1 MQNHPTKT
9 LATKTLVCG
18 FTLLLLAAG
27 CQRERIQ
34 VYQVAKEQI
43 SMPVASAD
51 TDMTTTADSTA
62 PAAPALPPG
71 HPDVASAA
79 TTSDASTA
87 RLTWKTPDA
96 WTEVP
101 PTEMRVASFKVNQ
114 DGKQADIS
122 VVPLGGMAG
131 GDGANVNRWRGQVG
145 LTALSPDQLAKIVE
159 TVNVDG
165 QPAALFDIVG
175 TNPGSG
181 EQNRIIGVIQH
192 RDDTTWF
199 FKMTGDGALVE
210 QQKAALIS
218 FLKSVSFNS
227 SASAQTESPT
237 TLPPGHPDI
246 ASAAS
251 ADASVSAPVSH
262 DGQPNWQVP
271 SDWQEVSGGQFL
283 VAKFLLKGAGDAVAA
298 VNVSRSAGDGGG
310 LAANVNR
317 WRGQLGLPPVDQ
329 IFTSPVEIAGANAS
343 LLVDLNGTNARTG
356 QPTRLLGI
364 IVTQADHTWFYK
376 LMGDTKIVA
385 SQKNAFVKFVQG
397 VNY

>member
-1 MQNHPTKT
+1 MKNHP
-9 LATKTLVCG
+9 TKTLVCG
-18 FTLLLLAAG
+18 FTLLLLAVG

-34 VYQVAKEQI
+34 VYQVVKDQT
-43 SMPVASAD
+43 SLPVESAD
-51 TDMTTTADSTA
+51 TDMAATDSTA
-62 PAAPALPPG
+62 PAVPTLPPG
-71 HPDVASAA
+71 HPDVANTA
-79 TTSDASTA
+79 TTPDANTA
-87 RLTWKTPDA
+87 PLTWKTPDG

-145 LTALSPDQLAKIVE
+145 LPALSPDQLAKIVE

-165 QPAALFDIVG
+165 QPAALFDIAG

-210 QQKAALIS
+210 QQKPVLTS

-227 SASAQTESPT
+227 SASAQAESPA

-246 ASAAS
+246 ANAAS
-251 ADASVSAPVSH
+251 ADASAPISH
-262 DGQPNWQVP
+262 DGQPNWRVP

-283 VAKFLLKGAGDAVAA
+283 VAKFLLKGAGDAAAA

-310 LAANVNR
+310 LAPNVNR

-329 IFTSPVEIAGANAS
+329 ISTSPVGITGVNAS
-343 LLVDLNGTNARTG
+343 LVELTGINARTG
-356 QPTRLLGI
+356 QPTQLIGI

-376 LMGDTKIVA
+376 LMGDTNIVA
-385 SQKNAFVKFVQG
+385 NQKDAFIKFVQG
-397 VNY
+397 VSY

>member
-9 LATKTLVCG
+9 LATKTFVCG

-43 SMPVASAD
+43 AMPVASAD

-62 PAAPALPPG
+62 PAASALPPG

-79 TTSDASTA
+79 TAPDASA
-87 RLTWKTPDA
+87 APLTWKTPDG

-114 DGKQADIS
+114 NGKQADIS

-131 GDGANVNRWRGQVG
+131 GDGANVNRWCGQVG

-165 QPAALFDIVG
+165 QPAALFDIAG

-218 FLKSVSFNS
+218 FLKSVSFSS
-227 SASAQTESPT
+227 SASAQTELPT

-251 ADASVSAPVSH
+251 ADASAPAPVSH

-283 VAKFLLKGAGDAVAA
+283 VAKFLLKGAGDATAA

-329 IFTSPVEIAGANAS
+329 ISTSPVEIAGVNTS

-356 QPTRLLGI
+356 QPTRLMGI
-364 IVTQADHTWFYK
+364 IVSQADHTWFYK

-385 SQKNAFVKFVQG
+385 NQRNAFIKFVQG